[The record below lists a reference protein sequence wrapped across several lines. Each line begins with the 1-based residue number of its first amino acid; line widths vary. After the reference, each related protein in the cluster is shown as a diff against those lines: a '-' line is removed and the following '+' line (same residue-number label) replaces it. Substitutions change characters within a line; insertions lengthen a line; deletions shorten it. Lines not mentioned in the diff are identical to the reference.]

1 GEWKADLVKQ
11 NIPFTPTVT
20 PLEVLADE
28 ADVALWK
35 NEGLPADRISIENAA
50 IVNSCMRWPLLIDPQ
65 LQGTRWVKQRGHDSL
80 ITVSVNRDRWL
91 TKITDAI
98 RNGDVLLIENL
109 SESIDPV
116 LDPLVSRS
124 VSRKVC

>member
-1 GEWKADLVKQ
+1 MGCTNRLEYSKVPQSAGIHVLYTLQYHRLTIMHHHVCVKA
-11 NIPFTPTVT
+11 
-20 PLEVLADE
+20 
-28 ADVALWK
+28 
-35 NEGLPADRISIENAA
+35 AA
-50 IVNSCMRWPLLIDPQ
+50 RVVCMCRWPLLIDPQ